1 MSIYNLSNAEI
12 YRAYDVHG
20 ESLDDAYNVLSEV
33 VFENGYEL
41 GQEYL
46 GGYIEIQPDSW
57 DGSTAVDGDHVEVGS
72 ATAWGFP
79 MSLSLN
85 SKESIKADILNGTTG
100 IKFIRFPM
108 GFAYRG
114 YRNIDQSTGLAKNI
128 GDRQD
133 GQNQALRDWFSSIV
147 ANGGGLAPEYWCI
160 PPYWLTGGAYS
171 ATNNQLNAGGNYPQ
185 STPLSSIRV
194 SDPTQYE
201 NQIDAF
207 TDAVVNDMLYLDE
220 NIAPVIMFGL
230 SNEPLYGTH
239 LYGACKW
246 DEQTYNDVYSAL
258 IPKLKLVFPN
268 ILFHTAS
275 SDEENPF
282 NGIASE
288 FIRNNVANIWGYTH
302 HSMRKASGETG
313 NGADEY
319 YKSAN
324 YACMVLGKE
333 NVFINE
339 YEYFNPDIKDD
350 NFKCSNN
357 MVRLINEMVYGKAK
371 VLHPIIHICKPLG
384 QNHSSTNTKGYCLY
398 CVNMSDGSISFNTW
412 AYNSWKFFNDNLP
425 IGSHIVKNYYIN
437 ETGIGFMVVIKNS
450 KLYVF
455 VANSTSVSKT
465 ITINFLAN
473 KTFDQKL
480 YNMMNLGTVIKQN
493 ETLSNLTIP
502 AHSGICCIESVT

>member
-1 MSIYNLSNAEI
+1 MSIYNVNQTEI
-12 YRAYDVHG
+12 YQSYDVYGSLLDKAYDKSG
-20 ESLDDAYNVLSEV
+20 EV
-33 VFENGYEL
+33 VFDSS
-41 GQEYL
+41 QEYM

-57 DGSTAVDGDHVEVGS
+57 DGTTPVVGTLVQPNDP
-72 ATAWGFP
+72 TAWGFP
-79 MSLSLN
+79 MSLSAN
-85 SKESIKADILNGTTG
+85 SKQTIKTDILNGTTG

-128 GDRQD
+128 GERWN
-133 GQNQALRDWFSSIV
+133 GQNQALHDWFSSI
-147 ANGGGLAPEYWCI
+147 AESGGGLAPEYWCI
-160 PPYWLTGGAYS
+160 APYWVTGGAYS
-171 ATNNQLNAGGNYPQ
+171 ATNNQLNAGGSYSQ
-185 STPLSSIRV
+185 STPLSSIRLT
-194 SDPTQYE
+194 DPTQY
-201 NQIDAF
+201 NAQIDAF
-207 TDAVVNDMLYLDE
+207 TDAVVDDMLYLNE
-220 NIAPVIMFGL
+220 HIAPVVMFGL
-230 SNEPLYGTH
+230 SNEPSYGTQ

-246 DEQTYNDVYSAL
+246 DKQTYNDVYSAL
-258 IPKLKLVFPN
+258 IPKLKAEFPH

-275 SDEENPF
+275 SDEEHPF
-282 NGIASE
+282 SGIASD
-288 FIRNNVANIWGYTH
+288 FIANNVSDIWGYSH
-302 HSMRKASGETG
+302 HSMRLASGEIG

-324 YACMVLGKE
+324 YANMVSGKE

-339 YEYFNPDIKDD
+339 YEYFNPNVKDD
-350 NFKCSNN
+350 NFKCSSN
-357 MVRLINEMVYGKAK
+357 MVHLIDEIVYGKAK
-371 VLHPIIHICKPLG
+371 VLHPVIHICKPLG
-384 QNHSSTNTKGYCLY
+384 QNQSSTNTKGYCLY
-398 CVNMSDGSISFNTW
+398 QVDMSDGSISFNTW

-480 YNMMNLGTVIKQN
+480 YNMTNLGTVIKQN

-502 AHSGICCIESVT
+502 AYSGICCIESVT